1 MPKIL
6 VVEDDS
12 DVATMIGDAL
22 VVENYTVETVG
33 DGLSALDLLKHYE
46 FDLVIL
52 DWELPHMTG
61 VEILRE
67 VRGRGNIVPVLMLT
81 GKTKTL
87 DKQDGL
93 DAGADD
99 YLIKPFEIGELR
111 ARLRALLRRASRL
124 PSAVLKTRDLELDFT
139 KMLVTKGGASLK
151 LLPKEFA
158 LLEFFMRHPGQV
170 FNTDALLNKVW
181 PSDSDSSAEA
191 LRMCLARLRKKIE
204 TEGGAP
210 IIETVHG
217 MGYRLNP

>member
-1 MPKIL
+1 
-6 VVEDDS
+6 
-12 DVATMIGDAL
+12 
-22 VVENYTVETVG
+22 
-33 DGLSALDLLKHYE
+33 
-46 FDLVIL
+46 
-52 DWELPHMTG
+52 
-61 VEILRE
+61 
-67 VRGRGNIVPVLMLT
+67 MLT